1 MGPKPSNG
9 PRVCSGVTWKN
20 LTLILKENTA
30 QKKKK
35 KKKKKKTQLTEP
47 NNPVR

>member
-35 KKKKKKTQLTEP
+35 KKKKTQLTEP